1 MSSAPFV
8 RRRSRPSDRPH
19 RVTPMGPHP
28 NRPSG
33 PLIVAVLSSLLAAP
47 LSAQTSPPD
56 DPDSID
62 TPGPALLITGTIVDV
77 GTDSAVAGAAITL
90 EGTGY
95 TKWTNE
101 RRRFAFTRD
110 ELSFPDTLVVRRLG
124 YDSARVVL
132 SEEPGEPVRVR
143 LSLQRRALAVEGLTV
158 EGERRARSEAERM
171 VDLFGGRIWSR
182 EDFGDRV
189 AMAQN
194 PLDMLRWSNMV
205 SLIEEDRRGGRCVM
219 LPGGRGCALIM
230 VNNVRMSSE
239 TIATVAPE
247 TVESFVV
254 LGPLEATIPYGTGA
268 ANAVVVIFTGA
279 GRP

>member
-1 MSSAPFV
+1 
-8 RRRSRPSDRPH
+8 
-19 RVTPMGPHP
+19 MGSHP

-47 LSAQTSPPD
+47 LSAQTPPPD

-62 TPGPALLITGTIVDV
+62 TRGPALLITGTIVDV

-90 EGTGY
+90 ESTGY

-101 RRRFAFTRD
+101 RGRFAFTRD
-110 ELSFPDTLVVRRLG
+110 ELSFPDTFVVQRLG

-268 ANAVVVIFTGA
+268 ANGVVVIFTGA